1 MKMGQQQLL
10 LIVVGLI
17 IVGIAIVVG
26 VNVFSTSAVNVK
38 RDNVISDLLHLASE
52 AQRYYKTPKEMGG
65 GSHGFTGWVIPKSLA
80 TNANGHF
87 TVALQANNAVI
98 TGIGN
103 EVMQG
108 SDSVEVQMTV
118 TGNSFTTNIIH

>member
-17 IVGIAIVVG
+17 IVGIATVVG
-26 VNVFSTSAVNVK
+26 INVFATSAVNAK

-65 GSHGFTGWVIPKSLA
+65 GSRGFTGWVIPKSLA
-80 TNANGHF
+80 TNENGNF
-87 TVALQANNAVI
+87 TVATQADNVVI

-103 EVMQG
+103 ELVLG
-108 SDSVEVQMTV
+108 TDSVEVQMTV

>member
-1 MKMGQQQLL
+1 MGQQQLL

-17 IVGIAIVVG
+17 IVGIAIVVAT
-26 VNVFSTSAVNVK
+26 NVFFTNSVNAK

-65 GSHGFTGWVIPKSLA
+65 GSREFTGWVIPKTLE

-87 TVALQANNAVI
+87 TVALQGDNAVI

-103 EVMQG
+103 EAVQG
-108 SDSVEVQMTV
+108 NDSVKVQMTV

>member
-1 MKMGQQQLL
+1 MGQQQLL

-17 IVGIAIVVG
+17 IVGVAVVVG
-26 VNVFSTSAVNVK
+26 ISVLSSNAVNAK

-52 AQRYYKTPKEMGG
+52 AQRYYKTPAAMGG
-65 GSHGFTGWVIPKSLA
+65 GSRTFTGWRIPTSLA

-87 TVALQANNAVI
+87 SVALHADNAVI

-103 EVMQG
+103 QVVEG
-108 SDSVEVQMTV
+108 NDSVKVQMIV
-118 TGNSFTTNIIH
+118 TGNGYTTNIIH